1 MLPKLS
7 KSEKFKAEIKFFYDK
22 ASKLEEPKKTKIRKK
37 IEDLKRLVEEIDI
50 GYDSYYNGY
59 IRPTLLLDKRNDML
73 KLRRNIMKNLNN
85 A

>member
-50 GYDSYYNGY
+50 GYDSYYNG
-59 IRPTLLLDKRNDML
+59 
-73 KLRRNIMKNLNN
+73 
-85 A
+85 